1 MRGAPVLRNQRCPV
15 SEGVPLVGNLRNLQ
29 YGPAR
34 VHIFNREILGG
45 EFWELK
51 G

>member
-1 MRGAPVLRNQRCPV
+1 MRGALVLRNQKCPV

-29 YGPAR
+29 YGPCP
-34 VHIFNREILGG
+34 HFQQGNLGG